1 MAKMIICGM
10 LFSPGYNIDKN
21 AEGNNGRNPNA
32 GEDSLV
38 GLSRKPQV
46 DGEQER
52 QEGRSQDQVVTPL
65 VYHDKVPNP

>member
-21 AEGNNGRNPNA
+21 AEGNNGWNPNA

-52 QEGRSQDQVVTPL
+52 
-65 VYHDKVPNP
+65 